1 MQVTSLLEISVSIY
15 KMRVTMVRIAVRIG
29 PLVPRSG
36 CMRAVLGQQLT
47 SMSAMALWACLRC
60 MGRFVTMG
68 AEVSLQPT
76 SPLTPSVCLQ
86 KKREKEQHQG
96 LTKETGALLLIFNF
110 ECGQNPVFL
119 EKV

>member
-47 SMSAMALWACLRC
+47 SMSAMAL
-60 MGRFVTMG
+60 
-68 AEVSLQPT
+68 
-76 SPLTPSVCLQ
+76 
-86 KKREKEQHQG
+86 
-96 LTKETGALLLIFNF
+96 
-110 ECGQNPVFL
+110 
-119 EKV
+119 